1 MGSHGRQ
8 LAWELVVA
16 DFMSAE
22 QSEAQ
27 AKACD
32 YNQMPSSGTDSSSVT
47 SNRGSIRR
55 LKNNITIL
63 AFKKIKREKMAW
75 IYLFIAGLFEIGW
88 AVGLKYTDGF
98 TKLWPS
104 VITIVIM
111 ILSFYFL
118 SSAVKTI
125 PIGTAY
131 AIWTGIGAVGTAI
144 LGIFLFG
151 ESKEF
156 VRLFFILLIIIGI
169 VGLKIFSK
177 VPVQ

>member
-1 MGSHGRQ
+1 
-8 LAWELVVA
+8 
-16 DFMSAE
+16 
-22 QSEAQ
+22 
-27 AKACD
+27 
-32 YNQMPSSGTDSSSVT
+32 
-47 SNRGSIRR
+47 
-55 LKNNITIL
+55 
-63 AFKKIKREKMAW
+63 MAW

-88 AVGLKYTDGF
+88 AVGLKYTEGF

-104 VITIVIM
+104 VITIVTM

-118 SSAVKTI
+118 SSAVRTI

-156 VRLFFILLIIIGI
+156 IRLFFILLIVIGI

>member
-1 MGSHGRQ
+1 
-8 LAWELVVA
+8 
-16 DFMSAE
+16 MSW
-22 QSEAQ
+22 
-27 AKACD
+27 
-32 YNQMPSSGTDSSSVT
+32 
-47 SNRGSIRR
+47 
-55 LKNNITIL
+55 L
-63 AFKKIKREKMAW
+63 
-75 IYLFIAGLFEIGW
+75 YLFIAGLFEIGW
-88 AVGLKYTDGF
+88 AVGLKYTAGF

-104 VITIVIM
+104 VITIVTM

-156 VRLFFILLIIIGI
+156 IRLFFILLIVIGI